1 MKILEHFG
9 ILEYFKWIFFL
20 CRLFLKFQMFFM
32 ATWFR
37 DFKTFTVA
45 FNAKLFYS
53 QGFSFVSLLSL
64 QNRIP
69 HKIESQVK
77 LKSIYSMHD
86 HPTQCDI
93 NAT

>member
-1 MKILEHFG
+1 MI
-9 ILEYFKWIFFL
+9 
-20 CRLFLKFQMFFM
+20 FM

-45 FNAKLFYS
+45 FTAKLFYS
-53 QGFSFVSLLSL
+53 QGSSFVSLFSL
-64 QNRIP
+64 QNHIP
-69 HKIESQVK
+69 YKIESQVK
-77 LKSIYSMHD
+77 LKSIYSMHE